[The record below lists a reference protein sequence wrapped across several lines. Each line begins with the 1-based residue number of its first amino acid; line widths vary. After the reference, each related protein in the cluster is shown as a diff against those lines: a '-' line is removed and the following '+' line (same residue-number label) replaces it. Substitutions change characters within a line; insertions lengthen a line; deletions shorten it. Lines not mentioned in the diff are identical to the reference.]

1 MTNIYRVYDK
11 TTDRPSMI
19 FEASSDDVAC
29 RAFSSL
35 YPSDV
40 VSEFSLIRLCTV
52 AEDGVTVVPDVLE
65 LLSGKPNEELDDEYE
80 VDNATTD

>member
-1 MTNIYRVYDK
+1 MTSLYRVYDC

-40 VSEFSLIRLCTV
+40 VSEFSLSRICRV
-52 AEDGVTVVPDVLE
+52 ADDGVTVTPDYEILM
-65 LLSGKPNEELDDEYE
+65 SGKPDNLDDDE
-80 VDNATTD
+80 VENVTTD

>member
-1 MTNIYRVYDK
+1 MTKIYRVYDC

-35 YPSDV
+35 YPADV
-40 VSEFSLIRLCTV
+40 VSEFSLIRMCSV
-52 AEDGVTVVPDVLE
+52 SDDGVTVTPDHEILMN
-65 LLSGKPNEELDDEYE
+65 GKPDNLDDEE
-80 VDNATTD
+80 DENATTD

>member
-1 MTNIYRVYDK
+1 MTSLYRVYDC

-35 YPSDV
+35 YPADV
-40 VSEFSLIRLCTV
+40 VSEFSLIRICRV
-52 AEDGVTVVPDVLE
+52 ADDGVTVTPEHEVLMN
-65 LLSGKPNEELDDEYE
+65 GKPDYLDEEDEN
-80 VDNATTD
+80 VTTD